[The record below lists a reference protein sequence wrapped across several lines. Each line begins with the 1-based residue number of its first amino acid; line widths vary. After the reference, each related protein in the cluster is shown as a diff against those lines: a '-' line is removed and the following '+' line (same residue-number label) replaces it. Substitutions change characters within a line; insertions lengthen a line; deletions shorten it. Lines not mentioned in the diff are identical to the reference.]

1 LARLDGYLDTA
12 LTGQGQV
19 VFVTGGPSRGKTALM
34 REFARRAMNA
44 HPDLLVAGGNC
55 NAYSG
60 VGDPYLPFREV
71 LGMLTGDVEAR
82 WAAGTISRE
91 HARQLWAAFPLAAQA
106 LVEYG
111 PSLIGTILSDPALLS
126 QATAVAPEDAG
137 WLQELRALSTPERAG
152 HSGLEQ
158 SAIFHQFTNVL
169 RTLAEVH
176 PLLLMMDDVQWAD
189 SASIGLLFHLGRR
202 LEGSRILI
210 ACAYR
215 PEEVALEHAGE
226 RHPLEKVLL
235 AEFKRRSGDV
245 WVDLRQAD
253 EMEGRSFVD
262 GLLETESNHL
272 GEDFRRALFAHTG
285 GHPLFTVE
293 VLRAMQERGDLVQDA
308 EGRWVEGPSLDWER
322 LPARVEAVI
331 AECIGRLDEEL
342 RDVLAVASVEGEWFT
357 AQVVAGVQDSPE
369 LEMLQAL
376 SRDLGARHRLVREG
390 GEAQV
395 GGRFLSRYQLAHALF
410 QEYLY
415 GASSAGERRLLH
427 GEIAAALE
435 ELYGDRTGEIVAQ
448 WAHHYDAAG
457 RAEKAVEY
465 SLRAGDQARL
475 AYANEEAITYF
486 HRVLVL
492 LDELPLTLSR
502 KDWRLEALRGLG
514 QVYYDTG
521 KVAKAEECF

>member
-1 LARLDGYLDTA
+1 
-12 LTGQGQV
+12 
-19 VFVTGGPSRGKTALM
+19 
-34 REFARRAMNA
+34 
-44 HPDLLVAGGNC
+44 
-55 NAYSG
+55 
-60 VGDPYLPFREV
+60 
-71 LGMLTGDVEAR
+71 
-82 WAAGTISRE
+82 
-91 HARQLWAAFPLAAQA
+91 
-106 LVEYG
+106 
-111 PSLIGTILSDPALLS
+111 
-126 QATAVAPEDAG
+126 
-137 WLQELRALSTPERAG
+137 
-152 HSGLEQ
+152 
-158 SAIFHQFTNVL
+158 
-169 RTLAEVH
+169 
-176 PLLLMMDDVQWAD
+176 MDDVQWAD

-331 AECIGRLDEEL
+331 AERIGRLDEEL

-357 AQVVAGVQDSPE
+357 AQVVAGVQDTPE
-369 LEMLQAL
+369 REVSQAL
-376 SRDLGARHRLVREG
+376 SRELGARHRLVREG

-395 GGRFLSRYQLAHALF
+395 GGRFLSRYQFARALF

-415 GASSAGERRLLH
+415 RGLSGGERRLLH
-427 GEIAAALE
+427 GEIAVALE
-435 ELYGDRTGEIVAQ
+435 ELYGERTGEIVAHL
-448 WAHHYDAAG
+448 AHHYAEAG
-457 RAEKAVEY
+457 QTEKAIEY
-465 SLRAGDQARL
+465 ALRAGDHARV
-475 AYANEEAITYF
+475 AYANEEAMAHF
-486 HRVLVL
+486 HRALTL
-492 LDELPLTLSR
+492 LDGSLLGESR
-502 KDWRLEALRGLG
+502 KDWRLEALKGLG
-514 QVYYDTG
+514 QVYYGMG
-521 KVAKAEECF
+521 KLAGAEECFQEAISLGREMGLAPRELARLYHWLAEVLWWQDRYDDQIRVG